1 MALPVF
7 FLLTGTFFAEIGI
20 IGPRWVLLVG
30 AGFLGLCAVAL
41 NQFRRFVEAQGRGGY
56 LEALRHVQTS
66 LGGAGR
72 ARSRDHVRLVR

>member
-1 MALPVF
+1 
-7 FLLTGTFFAEIGI
+7 
-20 IGPRWVLLVG
+20 VG
-30 AGFLGLCAVAL
+30 AGLLGLCAVAL